1 MYIVLQRYARHA
13 DMLARTPREHSVMN
27 LLKRL
32 WQWYRDR
39 RVERHL
45 FKGHGFGESHRS
57 QGTTPVTHWEEEPRF
72 ARLRLVNRYGRR

>member
-1 MYIVLQRYARHA
+1 MHAKPDVLAEPPGSF
-13 DMLARTPREHSVMN
+13 TMN

-39 RVERHL
+39 RVERHRL
-45 FKGHGFGESHRS
+45 KGYGFGESHRS